1 MSDSTANQHD
11 GLWGRETR
19 LPTLTA
25 QNTDRRPPAAPTVTA
40 QQRAQQL
47 ALQQQ
52 ARAAAARR
60 DDERADARD
69 EDRSADREV
78 DDRDHEPVAVR
89 VQWEHATRYEAD
101 LAVDPWL
108 SDDEL
113 LTRLDG
119 LSDAD
124 RRVIDVVDGDNHL
137 VSVVDLDGDGHIDAY
152 EMSAGLVTDWGD
164 VTDDIDERIA
174 ESPTWPAL
182 NAALVAAAGDGYDVA
197 ATLPQLAAES
207 PLPTH
212 DPAGELYYRLLNSG
226 AVDVGGDNAAGA
238 GAQPPPRRDESP
250 SDGADAPRV
259 SAPAV

>member
-1 MSDSTANQHD
+1 MSDSTGHQND

-19 LPTLTA
+19 LPILTS
-25 QNTDRRPPAAPTVTA
+25 QNTDRRPPTAPTVTA

-52 ARAAAARR
+52 LRASNARR
-60 DDERADARD
+60 DNERA
-69 EDRSADREV
+69 EDRRVDRQV
-78 DDRDHEPVAVR
+78 DDRDHEPIAVR
-89 VQWEHATRYEAD
+89 VQWEHTTRYEAD

-108 SDDEL
+108 NDDEL
-113 LTRLDG
+113 LRRLDA
-119 LSDAD
+119 LPDAD

-164 VTDDIDERIA
+164 VVDGIDERIA

-182 NAALVAAAGDGYDVA
+182 NAALVTAAARDGYDVA
-197 ATLPQLAAES
+197 ANLPQLAAEA
-207 PLPTH
+207 PLPAR
-212 DPAGELYYRLLNSG
+212 DPAGELYYRLINSG
-226 AVDVGGDNAAGA
+226 AVDVGGDSATGA

-250 SDGADAPRV
+250 SYGADAPRV

>member
-1 MSDSTANQHD
+1 MSDSTEHQND

-19 LPTLTA
+19 LPTLTSK
-25 QNTDRRPPAAPTVTA
+25 NTDRRPPPAPTVTA

-52 ARAAAARR
+52 MRASAARR
-60 DDERADARD
+60 DDERG
-69 EDRSADREV
+69 EHRSVDREV
-78 DDRDHEPVAVR
+78 DDSDHEPVAVR
-89 VQWEHATRYEAD
+89 VQWEHSTRYEAD

-108 SDDEL
+108 NEEDL
-113 LTRLDG
+113 LTRLDA
-119 LSDAD
+119 LPDAD

-152 EMSAGLVTDWGD
+152 ETSAGVVTDWGD
-164 VTDDIDERIA
+164 VADGIDERIA

-182 NAALVAAAGDGYDVA
+182 NAALVSAAARDGYDVA
-197 ATLPQLAAES
+197 ANLPQVAAES

-226 AVDVGGDNAAGA
+226 AVDAGGGSATGA

-250 SDGADAPRV
+250 SYGPDAPRI

>member
-1 MSDSTANQHD
+1 MSDSTANKND

-25 QNTDRRPPAAPTVTA
+25 QNTDRRPPTTPTVTA

-60 DDERADARD
+60 DDERSEDDTRD
-69 EDRSADREV
+69 RDL

-89 VQWEHATRYEAD
+89 VQWEHTTRYEAD
-101 LAVDPWL
+101 LSVDPWL

-119 LSDAD
+119 LADAD

-164 VTDDIDERIA
+164 VADDIDERIA

-182 NAALVAAAGDGYDVA
+182 NSALVAASGAGYDVA
-197 ATLPQLAAES
+197 AGLPQLAAES

-226 AVDVGGDNAAGA
+226 AVEVGGDNAAGA

-250 SDGADAPRV
+250 TYGADAPRV

>member
-1 MSDSTANQHD
+1 MSDSTGNQND

-19 LPTLTA
+19 LPTLTS

-60 DDERADARD
+60 DEERA
-69 EDRSADREV
+69 EDRRVDREV

-89 VQWEHATRYEAD
+89 VQWEHTTRYEAD

-108 SDDEL
+108 ADDEL
-113 LTRLDG
+113 LTRLD
-119 LSDAD
+119 LPDAD

-164 VTDDIDERIA
+164 VADDIDERIA

-197 ATLPQLAAES
+197 ANLPQLAAES

-226 AVDVGGDNAAGA
+226 AVDVGGDSAADA

-250 SDGADAPRV
+250 TYGADAPRV

>member
-1 MSDSTANQHD
+1 MSDTSTHDND

-25 QNTDRRPPAAPTVTA
+25 QNTDRRPPTAATLTA
-40 QQRAQQL
+40 QQRAHQL
-47 ALQQQ
+47 AVQQQ
-52 ARAAAARR
+52 QRAASGRR
-60 DDERADARD
+60 GNDHDKDTEVEHDAD
-69 EDRSADREV
+69 S
-78 DDRDHEPVAVR
+78 RDHEPVPVR
-89 VQWEHATRYEAD
+89 VQWEHTARYEAD

-119 LSDAD
+119 LPEDQ
-124 RRVIDVVDGDNHL
+124 RRVLDVVDGGGHL
-137 VSVVDLDGDGHIDAY
+137 VSVVDLDGDGHIDSY
-152 EMSAGLVTDWGD
+152 EMSAGMVADWGD
-164 VTDDIDERIA
+164 VADDIDERIA

-182 NAALVAAAGDGYDVA
+182 NAALVAAAGDGYDVVGN
-197 ATLPQLAAES
+197 LPRLASES

-226 AVDVGGDNAAGA
+226 AVDVGTDSAAGA
-238 GAQPPPRRDESP
+238 GAQQPPRRDESP
-250 SDGADAPRV
+250 NYGADAPRV

>member
-1 MSDSTANQHD
+1 MSDSTGNQND

-19 LPTLTA
+19 LPTLTS
-25 QNTDRRPPAAPTVTA
+25 QNTDRRPPTAPTVTA

-47 ALQQQ
+47 AVQQQ
-52 ARAAAARR
+52 MRASAARR
-60 DDERADARD
+60 DDERS
-69 EDRSADREV
+69 EDREV

-89 VQWEHATRYEAD
+89 VQWEHTTRYEAD

-108 SDDEL
+108 NDEEL
-113 LTRLDG
+113 LTRLDA
-119 LSDAD
+119 LPDAD
-124 RRVIDVVDGDNHL
+124 RRVINVVDGDNL

-152 EMSAGLVTDWGD
+152 EMSAGMVTDWGD
-164 VTDDIDERIA
+164 IADGIDERIA

-182 NAALVAAAGDGYDVA
+182 NAALVTAAARDGYDVA
-197 ATLPQLAAES
+197 ANLPQVASES

-226 AVDVGGDNAAGA
+226 AVDVGADSAAGS
-238 GAQPPPRRDESP
+238 GAQPPPRRDESA
-250 SDGADAPRV
+250 SYGADAPRI